1 MDEHEVRETQV
12 EDGIIV
18 DSREGHLDPDGKLS
32 LTGAAAPLCARCGGD
47 HIAAHCPTLIAGSSG
62 IDPDAEGTR

>member
-1 MDEHEVRETQV
+1 MDEYRETHV
-12 EDGIIV
+12 EDGEEEYEREVIV
-18 DSREGHLDPDGKLS
+18 
-32 LTGAAAPLCARCGGD
+32 GAASPLCGRCGGD